1 MNEVLIGGLAGQGP
15 KGHIALAGRL
25 ANRHGLVAG
34 ATGTGKTVTLQ
45 VLAEGFSRMGVPV
58 FTADVKGDLSGIAV
72 AGTPHPRV
80 DERLASL
87 GINDWQPQASPVR
100 LWDLYGKGGH
110 AVRASV
116 DSMGPDLMSTLLEL
130 NDTQSGLMHLAFDHA
145 KREGLE
151 LIDLKDLISLLKHIE
166 RERDTFVERYGSVS
180 PQSLGAMLRRVH
192 VLATQGGERFFAEPA
207 LDINDMLATVGN
219 GEHARGV
226 INLLDGRELM
236 QSPRLYTTFLLW
248 FLSTLFRRLPE
259 RGDADKPVLVFFF
272 DEAHLLFDA
281 APKALLERLEQ
292 TVRLIR
298 SKGVGVYFV
307 TQSPADIP
315 DDVLGQLGNRIQH
328 ALRAFTPRD
337 QKAVKTAADTFRP
350 NPALD
355 TARVITELGVG
366 EALVSVL
373 DSKGVPTQVE
383 RTLIAPP
390 RGRIGPLT
398 DAERTELLTS
408 SALAG
413 RYDERVDRESAH
425 ERLEARLAVQATI
438 AETTHSSTSGIT
450 GSPASSSVNEA
461 ASASASSRTPASNTD
476 SSRAS
481 SSRPGA
487 SRSGGRKRQGAL
499 ETLIKSV
506 MRALGSQLGRSLIRS
521 LIRSFT
527 KR

>member
-1 MNEVLIGGLAGQGP
+1 M
-15 KGHIALAGRL
+15 
-25 ANRHGLVAG
+25 
-34 ATGTGKTVTLQ
+34 
-45 VLAEGFSRMGVPV
+45 
-58 FTADVKGDLSGIAV
+58 
-72 AGTPHPRV
+72 
-80 DERLASL
+80 
-87 GINDWQPQASPVR
+87 
-100 LWDLYGKGGH
+100 
-110 AVRASV
+110 RASV
-116 DSMGPDLMSTLLEL
+116 NSMGPELMSTLLEL

-145 KREGLE
+145 EREGLE

-166 RERDTFVERYGSVS
+166 REREAFEERYGSVS

-192 VLATQGGERFFAEPA
+192 VLATQGGERFFAEPV
-207 LDINDMLATVGN
+207 LDINDMLATT
-219 GEHARGV
+219 GEGDQTRGF

-248 FLSTLFRRLPE
+248 FLSTLFRTLPE
-259 RGDADKPVLVFFF
+259 RGDADRPVLVFFF

-337 QKAVKTAADTFRP
+337 QKAVKTAAETFRS

-373 DSKGVPTQVE
+373 DSKGTPTQVE

-390 RGRIGPLT
+390 RGRIGPLS
-398 DAERTELLTS
+398 DSERETLLTS
-408 SALAG
+408 SPLAG
-413 RYDERVDRESAH
+413 RYDEVMDRESAH
-425 ERLEARLAVQATI
+425 ERLEAQLASSAAVRDRQAT
-438 AETTHSSTSGIT
+438 AMTTKPGAAPSTAQGD
-450 GSPASSSVNEA
+450 PAPRQG
-461 ASASASSRTPASNTD
+461 ASASDRDGERSSPVAKDARRT
-476 SSRAS
+476 
-481 SSRPGA
+481 
-487 SRSGGRKRQGAL
+487 GGRQPQGVL
-499 ETLIKSV
+499 ETLLKSV
-506 MRALGSQLGRSLIRS
+506 MRALGSQLGRTLIRS
-521 LIRSFT
+521 LLRSFT
-527 KR
+527 RR

>member
-1 MNEVLIGGLAGQGP
+1 MPDVLIGGLAGQGP
-15 KGHIALAGRL
+15 KGHITLAGAL

-45 VLAEGFSRMGVPV
+45 VLAEEFSRMGVPV
-58 FTADVKGDLSGIAV
+58 FTADVKGDLSGIAA
-72 AGTPHPRV
+72 AGNPHPRV

-87 GINDWQPQASPVR
+87 GINDWQPQAAPVR
-100 LWDLYGKGGH
+100 LWDLFGKSGH

-116 DSMGPDLMSTLLEL
+116 ASMGPELMSTLLEL

-145 KREGLE
+145 EREGLE

-166 RERDTFVERYGSVS
+166 REREGFEERYGSVS

-207 LDINDMLATVGN
+207 LDINDMLATT
-219 GEHARGV
+219 GEGDQTRGF

-248 FLSTLFRRLPE
+248 FLSTLFRTLPE
-259 RGDADKPVLVFFF
+259 RGDADRPVLVFFF

-337 QKAVKTAADTFRP
+337 QKAVKTAAETFRP

-355 TARVITELGVG
+355 TAQVITELGVG

-373 DSKGVPTQVE
+373 DSKGTPTQVE

-390 RGRIGPLT
+390 RGRIGPLS
-398 DAERTELLTS
+398 DSERTALLAS
-408 SALAG
+408 SSLAG
-413 RYDERVDRESAH
+413 RYDEVIDRESAH
-425 ERLEARLAVQATI
+425 ERLEAQLTSSATAQVRPEETPAATPDTTPSTAEHDGSAQA
-438 AETTHSSTSGIT
+438 
-450 GSPASSSVNEA
+450 A
-461 ASASASSRTPASNTD
+461 ASAARRDTEHTSPVAESAP
-476 SSRAS
+476 
-481 SSRPGA
+481 
-487 SRSGGRKRQGAL
+487 RSGGRQRQGVM
-499 ETLIKSV
+499 ETLLKSV
-506 MRALGSQLGRSLIRS
+506 MRALGSQLGRTLIRS
-521 LIRSFT
+521 LLRSFT
-527 KR
+527 RR

>member
-15 KGHIALAGRL
+15 QGHVTLAGRL

-100 LWDLYGKGGH
+100 LWDLYGESGH

-116 DSMGPDLMSTLLEL
+116 ASMGPDLMSSLLEL
-130 NDTQSGLMHLAFDHA
+130 NETQGGLMHLAFDHA
-145 KREGLE
+145 EREGLE

-166 RERDTFVERYGSVS
+166 RERDSFEERYGRVS

-207 LDINDMLATVGN
+207 LDINDMLATVGK
-219 GEHARGV
+219 GEHTRGF

-248 FLSTLFRRLPE
+248 FLSTLFRVLPE
-259 RGDADKPVLVFFF
+259 RGDAEKPVLVFFF

-355 TARVITELGVG
+355 TAQVITELGVG

-373 DSKGVPTQVE
+373 DNKGVPTQVE

-398 DAERTELLTS
+398 DTERTEVLASSSLT
-408 SALAG
+408 G
-413 RYDERVDRESAH
+413 RYDERIDRDSAH
-425 ERLEARLAVQATI
+425 ERLEARLTSQAAAI
-438 AETTHSSTSGIT
+438 KTTTSPMPEAAGSSTSDAAHT
-450 GSPASSSVNEA
+450 DASTAVPGPVTSHAPPSY
-461 ASASASSRTPASNTD
+461 PD
-476 SSRAS
+476 SSRSKS
-481 SSRPGA
+481 SS
-487 SRSGGRKRQGAL
+487 SGGRKRQGAL